1 MKTASINYIKL
12 ILADR
17 ALTLLLLLFVSII
30 VAYAIYIGSSLRPN
44 DLQVA
49 VHYSSFGETSFY
61 RDKWYYFINFIA
73 LGILMAIG
81 HVILTVKIFIQGRRQ
96 LALFFVCLSILLLVI
111 AWCTTWAVLRV
122 AFLE

>member
-17 ALTLLLLLFVSII
+17 ALALLLLLFILVAI
-30 VAYAIYIGSSLRPN
+30 AYAVYVGISLRPS

-49 VHYSSFGETSFY
+49 VHYSAFGETSFY

-73 LGILMAIG
+73 VGAIMAIA
-81 HVILTVKIFIQGRRQ
+81 HTVITVKLFIQGRRP
-96 LALFFVCLSILLLVI
+96 LALAFVWLSLLFVVI
-111 AWCTTWAVLRV
+111 IWFTTWAVLRV
-122 AFLE
+122 AFL